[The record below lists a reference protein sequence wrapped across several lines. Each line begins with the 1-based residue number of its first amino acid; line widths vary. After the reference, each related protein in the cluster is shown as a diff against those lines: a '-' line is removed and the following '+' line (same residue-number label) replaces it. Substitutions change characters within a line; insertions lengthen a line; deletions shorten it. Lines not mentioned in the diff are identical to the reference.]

1 MRMNLNNCNRCQR
14 ASNGNRCNLPPVRR
28 TRWTMP
34 AASRRRHSGQPVP
47 PNTDF
52 SALQGTRLL
61 AVMDDDNLRLSSR
74 NRELRFS
81 YRKTLERLNTISN
94 VVLPLAVVVAE
105 EGDTRRQAYLRDRG
119 WRVLA
124 IPRETVLTHQGP
136 LVKANA
142 DFDLVFE
149 LGHLL
154 SAGQFDTILL
164 GTGDG
169 DLAVSVGRG
178 VRRTCPGLRLFTL
191 SVAGSASKRLRS
203 RPDLFDGHF
212 LAGLDLSRDWHH
224 PTGRTNQ
231 QPAKGRASHV

>member
-1 MRMNLNNCNRCQR
+1 
-14 ASNGNRCNLPPVRR
+14 
-28 TRWTMP
+28 MP
-34 AASRRRHSGQPVP
+34 ATSRRRHSGQPVP
-47 PNTDF
+47 PSTDF

-61 AVMDDDNLRLSSR
+61 VVMDDDNLRLSSQ

-81 YRKTLERLNTISN
+81 YRKMLVRLNTISN

-105 EGDTRRQAYLRDRG
+105 AGDTRRQACLQDRG
-119 WRVLA
+119 WRVLT
-124 IPRETVLTHQGP
+124 IPRETVVTHRGP

-149 LGHLL
+149 VGRLV
-154 SAGQFDTILL
+154 SAGHFDAVLL

-178 VRRTCPGLRLFTL
+178 LRRSRPDLRLFTL
-191 SVAGSASKRLRS
+191 SVAGSASARLGS

-212 LAGLDLSRDWHH
+212 LTGRDLSRDWH
-224 PTGRTNQ
+224 PVNEPR
-231 QPAKGRASHV
+231 RR